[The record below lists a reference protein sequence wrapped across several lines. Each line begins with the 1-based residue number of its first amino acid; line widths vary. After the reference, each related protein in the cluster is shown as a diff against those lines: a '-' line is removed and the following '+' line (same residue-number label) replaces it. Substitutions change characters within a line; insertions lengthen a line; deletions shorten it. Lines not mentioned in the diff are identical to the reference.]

1 MPASGRC
8 PPSPIP
14 AKVFPLMPDLRKP
27 KPGLWKW
34 GALVVGCL
42 VLAIGMWVIRGW
54 TNSVSLAGIQTSIAR
69 GDLPRARVLV
79 DRYLEEFPQDP
90 DGFALAVK
98 LAEASRDTEGAVD
111 LYRRWAQLMPGDL
124 PIWQGYGN
132 SLLKTARFEEA
143 ESVYRTILRDHPTD
157 VTAQTELQWIL
168 FHQLRTRELEQFL
181 EQCLALEPA
190 NDRLLFHLLMTAQ
203 KPPNP
208 HESLPVLERINE
220 AVPGQRSILLGMA
233 RCAWKL
239 GEIDR
244 ARELF
249 AEVAKLG
256 DPDRELCLALA
267 EFELEQLNIEQV
279 QAALDAIPR
288 KSDDELESDD
298 RWWSIRSQLAL
309 RNLNLEEALVQITK
323 AATLYPRSLPYLQSR
338 ISLLR
343 LLKWKDEADALN
355 REAEAH
361 RKAEQR
367 LYIIVNSGELYR
379 PTASLAREIAALCA
393 DQKKAAQS
401 EGWTHLAERLPK
413 S

>member
-1 MPASGRC
+1 MAASFRS
-8 PPSPIP
+8 PPGTIP

-69 GDLPRARVLV
+69 GDLPQARLLV
-79 DRYLEEFPQDP
+79 DRYLEEFPADSE
-90 DGFALAVK
+90 GFELAVK
-98 LAEASRDTEGAVD
+98 LAEASRDTEASAD
-111 LYRRWAQLMPGDL
+111 LYRRWAQLVPGDL
-124 PIWQGYGN
+124 PVWQGYGN

-181 EQCLALEPA
+181 EQCLALEPE

-208 HESLPVLERINE
+208 HESLPVLERIDK
-220 AVPGQRSILLGMA
+220 AMPGQRSILLGMA

-239 GEIDR
+239 GKTDR

-249 AEVAKLG
+249 AEVAKLK

-267 EFELEQLNIEQV
+267 EFELEQLNIERVQV
-279 QAALDAIPR
+279 ALDAIPR
-288 KSDDELESDD
+288 SSDDELESDD

-323 AATLYPRSLPYLQSR
+323 AAALYPRSLPYLQSR

-343 LLKWKDEADALN
+343 LLKWKDEADSLEQ
-355 REAEAH
+355 EAEAH

-367 LYIIVNSGELYR
+367 LYIIVHSGELQR
-379 PTASLAREIAALCA
+379 PTATLAREIATLYA
-393 DQKKAAQS
+393 DQKKTAQS
-401 EGWTHLAERLPK
+401 QGWSRLAERLPGT
-413 S
+413 

>member
-1 MPASGRC
+1 
-8 PPSPIP
+8 
-14 AKVFPLMPDLRKP
+14 VFPLMPEPRKP
-27 KPGLWKW
+27 KSGLWKR
-34 GALVVGCL
+34 GALVAGFL
-42 VLAIGMWVIRGW
+42 VLAIGLWGNRWW
-54 TNSVSLAGIQTSIAR
+54 TNSVSLSSIQSSIAR
-69 GDLPRARVLV
+69 GDLPHARLLV
-79 DRYLEEFPQDP
+79 GRYLEEFPTDSE
-90 DGFALAVK
+90 GFELAVK
-98 LAEASRDTEGAVD
+98 LAEASRDTEGSVE

-168 FHQLRTRELEQFL
+168 FHQVRTRELEQFL

-244 ARELF
+244 ASELF
-249 AEVAKLG
+249 AEVAKLKE
-256 DPDRELCLALA
+256 PDRELCLALA
-267 EFELEQLNIEQV
+267 EFELEQLNIERV

-298 RWWSIRSQLAL
+298 RWWSIRSQLSL
-309 RNLNLEEALVQITK
+309 RSLNLEEALVQITK
-323 AATLYPRSLPYLQSR
+323 AAALYPRSLPYLQSR

-343 LLKWKDEADALN
+343 LLKWKDEADALEK
-355 REAEAH
+355 EAEAS
-361 RKAEQR
+361 RRAEQR
-367 LYIIVNSGELYR
+367 LYIIVHSGELQR
-379 PTASLAREIAALCA
+379 PTAALAREIATLCA
-393 DQKKAAQS
+393 DQRKNAQS
-401 EGWTHLAERLPK
+401 EGWNRLAERLPGLQ
-413 S
+413 